1 MEKVLNFQLSLFGS
15 FVNVQPNLLLTN
27 RIAENLREDGFVP
40 SIAVV
45 NAVDPINRQVITE
58 NRLQMET
65 KDHTWHIVF
74 FAERIDI
81 DYTYPGGEGFFSDI
95 RSIIARGK
103 ELCTHA
109 FKAIADTTGIRIAI
123 NGRFLV
129 KDMSVEEKQQF
140 IKRFAI
146 IPQVFDR
153 NPVTEWN
160 VHFNAPI
167 ELVFGDKKDICN
179 NIIEVYDIL
188 GIDPKNKSVSPRMA
202 IGLDINT
209 DQTNTEQ
216 KYKFSDI
223 LAFADV
229 AKDLMEAALQEIEGE
244 RQ

>member
-74 FAERIDI
+74 FADRIDI
-81 DYTYPGGEGFFSDI
+81 DYTYPGGEVFYSDVK
-95 RSIIARGK
+95 SIIAKGK
-103 ELCTHA
+103 ELCEHA
-109 FKAIADTTGIRIAI
+109 FKAIADTTGVRIAI

-140 IKRFAI
+140 IKKFAI
-146 IPQVFDR
+146 IPQVFDN

-160 VHFNAPI
+160 VHFNAPKA
-167 ELVFGDKKDICN
+167 LAFGDKSDICN

-188 GIDPKNKSVSPRMA
+188 GIDPKNQTVNPRMA

-209 DQTNTEQ
+209 NQANMDQ
-216 KYKFSDI
+216 KYKFFDI
-223 LAFADV
+223 LSFADV
-229 AKDLMEAALQEIEGE
+229 AGPMMEAALCEIEGE